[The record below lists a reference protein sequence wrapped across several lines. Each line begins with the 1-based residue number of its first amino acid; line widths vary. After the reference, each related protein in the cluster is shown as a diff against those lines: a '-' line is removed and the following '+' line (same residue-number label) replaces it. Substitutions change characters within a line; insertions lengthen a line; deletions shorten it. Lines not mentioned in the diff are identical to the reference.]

1 MRMLPALIL
10 VLALCGC
17 GAQTKSADT
26 AATSA
31 PSESQGADAVTASQ
45 PNEIME
51 LSDQKMVY
59 ECPKCGMDFD
69 GPGKCSM
76 DGTELVETQVDYL
89 CPADSKPVEKAGKCP
104 RCPMNA
110 KVVKTAVAANTTPP
124 ADATTPAPSSN

>member
-1 MRMLPALIL
+1 MRLLPALIL
-10 VLALCGC
+10 ALALCSC

-26 AATSA
+26 AATSTPA
-31 PSESQGADAVTASQ
+31 PAGSRGADAVTASQ

-51 LSDQKMVY
+51 LTDQKMVY

-76 DGTELVETQVDYL
+76 DGTELVETQVGYM

-104 RCPMNA
+104 RCAMNA
-110 KVVKTAVAANTTPP
+110 KVIKTAVAANVP
-124 ADATTPAPSSN
+124 ATPAAPSGN